1 MYMDDTQD
9 KSAWDFLTQHGVS
22 ASVSGQDTPCR
33 GGNTW
38 VKKQNSGDM
47 GLFQF
52 WKKSNKKIGRDF
64 LDIQTFTLS
73 QAQRR
78 PMLLC
83 QEQSKSHVLLEKA
96 KSGHLE
102 ICTRAE

>member
-1 MYMDDTQD
+1 
-9 KSAWDFLTQHGVS
+9 
-22 ASVSGQDTPCR
+22 
-33 GGNTW
+33 
-38 VKKQNSGDM
+38 M

-52 WKKSNKKIGRDF
+52 WKKSNKKIGRGF

-73 QAQRR
+73 QAQYR

-102 ICTRAE
+102 TCTGQNKHGEEFPKASSWPSTAYSSGPSPDTGASRVFHDP